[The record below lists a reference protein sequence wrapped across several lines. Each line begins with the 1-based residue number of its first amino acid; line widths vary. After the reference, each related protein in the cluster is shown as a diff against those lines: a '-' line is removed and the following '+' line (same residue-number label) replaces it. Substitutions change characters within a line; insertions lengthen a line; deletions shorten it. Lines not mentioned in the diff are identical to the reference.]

1 MPVLRLIRNSITKLK
16 LRQCQRLFLLDI
28 SFHDLG
34 SQCGIQQFFQG
45 TSFSTSVAR
54 RKILVQL
61 GSLWVMRD
69 TLSPQALPSGVQGQ
83 IPEKFWLFCILNSSK
98 HCPCGSAT
106 TNGDESFTLH
116 FHIFESLGVWV
127 WDPKPLH
134 WLQNSSGYGSGW
146 SSFIFMEL
154 SSNFASNNRQIYGNK
169 LNYIPSGI
177 IKKHNWFHRVI
188 FNYLNEIY
196 EFS

>member
-1 MPVLRLIRNSITKLK
+1 MPVLRLIQNSFTKLK
-16 LRQCQRLFLLDI
+16 LRQCHGLFLFDI

-45 TSFSTSVAR
+45 TGFSTSVAR

-61 GSLWVMRD
+61 GSLWGMGD
-69 TLSPQALPSGVQGQ
+69 TLIPQALPSGVQGQ
-83 IPEKFWLFCILNSSK
+83 IPEKFWLFCILNGSK
-98 HCPCGSAT
+98 HCSCGSAT
-106 TNGDESFTLH
+106 TNGDESFTRH
-116 FHIFESLGVWV
+116 FYIFESVGVWV

-146 SSFIFMEL
+146 SSCIFMGL
-154 SSNFASNNRQIYGNK
+154 SSSFASNNRQIYWNK
-169 LNYIPSGI
+169 LNYIPSEI
-177 IKKHNWFHRVI
+177 IRKLNWFHRVI
-188 FNYLNEIY
+188 VNYLKEIC